1 MAQWTQKWW
10 PRSPQNFVRT
20 VYPTSRGP
28 KSFVRTENLRCRRR
42 RSFLSGLSSKVAAIF
57 EKFVRTPESYLLAA
71 FSGDLFRNAEM
82 AVCWS
87 HDDKFR
93 VRPPIKGAPPLR
105 AHLIHLPSLTLHF
118 AMQIFVKT
126 LTGKTITL

>member
-28 KSFVRTENLRCRRR
+28 KSFVRTENLRCRRQ

-57 EKFVRTPESYLLAA
+57 ENFVRTPESYLLAA
-71 FSGDLFRNAEM
+71 FSGVLMRQLEFENEPTVSPTAPSDRRLMIPSTINGGAT
-82 AVCWS
+82 ATQS
-87 HDDKFR
+87 HCGD
-93 VRPPIKGAPPLR
+93 GAAPPPPQNK
-105 AHLIHLPSLTLHF
+105 I
-118 AMQIFVKT
+118 I
-126 LTGKTITL
+126 